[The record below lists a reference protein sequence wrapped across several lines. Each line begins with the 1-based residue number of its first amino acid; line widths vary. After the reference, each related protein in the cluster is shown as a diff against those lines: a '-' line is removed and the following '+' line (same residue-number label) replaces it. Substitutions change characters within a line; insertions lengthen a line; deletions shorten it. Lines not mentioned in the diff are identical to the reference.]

1 MKKLFPAS
9 ITSGAIL
16 VLSLYSPT
24 VLQAQVD
31 NTSAI
36 VQFSGD
42 PLSTYIQTKPP
53 QGKKIDFSSVT
64 VRSYRAQLTSVRN
77 NFKAWL
83 SVNAPG
89 AQVTGQF
96 DIALNAVSVTLNG
109 TSLATLLQGPG
120 VSSADYENL
129 YYPTTNDPDL
139 GLIEA
144 SS

>member
-42 PLSTYIQTKPP
+42 PLSTYVQTKPP
-53 QGKKIDFSSVT
+53 QGKKIDFSSAT
-64 VRSYRAQLTSVRN
+64 VRSYRAQLNSVRN

-96 DIALNAVSVTLNG
+96 DIALNAVSVT
-109 TSLATLLQGPG
+109 TEWDQPG
-120 VSSADYENL
+120 DSPARTRSQL
-129 YYPTTNDPDL
+129 CRL
-139 GLIEA
+139 
-144 SS
+144 